1 MSFFLI
7 CGVGV
12 VVVEVV
18 DLLAAKEVIGEH
30 RPGMDVVVVVVD
42 DAGDVEADEDD
53 EDENDSLSFSSP
65 EPETGVLICS
75 SLAAARVS
83 ARIGFA
89 FASMSPEEFSDASV
103 DEDSLEQL
111 RVSGTVVESG

>member
-1 MSFFLI
+1 M
-7 CGVGV
+7 
-12 VVVEVV
+12 
-18 DLLAAKEVIGEH
+18 
-30 RPGMDVVVVVVD
+30 VVVVD

-89 FASMSPEEFSDASV
+89 FASMSPEEFSDVSV

-111 RVSGTVVESG
+111 RVSGTVVESGYGFEASCMELNFDASHCASLCT